1 VTPAIYFPYTVA
13 IISSISLNS
22 ISSNTDFEHPIS
34 SSLRMEILPTT
45 PGKRKSPNESSDTH
59 SHPSTV
65 ELFYDW
71 PSDRKIPLED
81 ATVVYINTMVEA
93 KKRSIGDKI
102 AAVREAMAHLLQR
115 FWTLDGPA
123 CAKKHPRERMRTKS
137 HINAVFG
144 AKDLP
149 DAEKINVVRAAAIH
163 LLQCFTAVIERNAPG
178 SVGSDTLES
187 HIRYLRA
194 SDEASISISKKT
206 RIVVNAT
213 LYLLEEFCLVD
224 PNTCMTVC
232 EDENG
237 SDTGI
242 GCGLTGE
249 RVFHA
254 TASGA
259 GD

>member
-1 VTPAIYFPYTVA
+1 
-13 IISSISLNS
+13 
-22 ISSNTDFEHPIS
+22 
-34 SSLRMEILPTT
+34 MEIPPAT

-71 PSDRKIPLED
+71 PSDRKISPED

-93 KKRSIGDKI
+93 RKLSIEDKI
-102 AAVREAMAHLLQR
+102 VAVREAVAHLLQR

-123 CAKKHPRERMRTKS
+123 YAKKLSHERMRTKS

-144 AKDLP
+144 AKGLP
-149 DAEKINVVRAAAIH
+149 NAEKISVVRAAAIH
-163 LLQCFTAVIERNAPG
+163 LVQCFTAVIERTAPS
-178 SVGSDTLES
+178 SVGSETLEG
-187 HIRYLRA
+187 HIGYLRA